1 MPVIDDRGRLFGK
14 LNLIDVITVAVL
26 LGLIPLGYVA
36 FLLFRVPM
44 PIITSIEPTQIRRG
58 DSATLKLRGSGFRPF
73 LVARLG
79 DNESYGF
86 LVQSPTAAEV
96 KVPDIPPGNYDLV
109 LYDQARELVRI
120 PGAVTVIATRV
131 PSAPARWIRPAPPLP
146 PPVMQLRVVGEF
158 IGMSR
163 DEAELIRGGLKLSGP
178 VVERWNDRRR
188 TMTAEV
194 LSVGATKDGVRRL
207 RAGTPT
213 NLNGATITAPAPD
226 EVHVPALIRASCV
239 INPNPAPLLSDCWF
253 GDTILAQTE
262 TLVLTE
268 VGEGGVGGRVNQ
280 VRFVITEVLS
290 SAGPT
295 MSPSR
300 ADVEVEGEFF
310 GLTQDDLRF
319 VEVGSEFE
327 QDEPFTELRMV
338 GEFIGVS
345 RDVAELIRGGLK
357 LSEPVVEQWEWPRR
371 PKMTAEVLSVG
382 ATKDGVRRLR
392 VGTPT
397 NLNEATITAPAPNE
411 VNVPALIRASCV
423 INPNPAPLL
432 SDCWFG
438 DTILAQTETLVL
450 TEVGEGGVGGR
461 VNQVRFVITEVL
473 SSAGPTMSP
482 SRADV
487 EVEGEFFGLTQ
498 DDLRFVEVGSKFERW
513 KDEPFAEVVALGIPE
528 PDTQGVNIGGESI
541 QAPAD
546 GEFAVRA
553 IIRISCVI
561 TADEGCLVDGTVLA
575 QNATKPLPL
584 PGRSDQLK
592 FLIGEIRPAHASM
605 ESPLDRVDVQV
616 EGEFFGLTQDALRF
630 VQVGAEFRRWIGEP
644 LAEVLL
650 LGTPEPGTQR
660 VRIGSDVLRTPA
672 DDELTVRAIVRMS
685 CVIAAA
691 NGECFVGDTVL
702 AENATVFLPVPNSS
716 DQVRFLVGEM
726 RPGDAQPVFSSVRT
740 AMATVRVRFL
750 VGQEV
755 LDNMNVG
762 DVDLGGVAT
771 LPSDADRAVLMEIGQ
786 EQEQL
791 IGILSSDGLLG
802 RNIQVEGPV
811 VSFDGMVRV
820 PVVFMESGWWYGTQS
835 IKIGAGFNFQ
845 TVSGAMRGSIVD
857 MVISDE
863 KVGAAR

>member
-1 MPVIDDRGRLFGK
+1 VPVIDDRGRLFGK

-26 LGLIPLGYVA
+26 LGLIPLGYAA

-44 PIITSIEPTQIRRG
+44 PTITSIEPAQVRQG
-58 DSATLKLRGSGFRPF
+58 DLATLKLSGSGFRPF

-86 LVQSPTAAEV
+86 LVQSPTSAEV

-131 PSAPARWIRPAPPLP
+131 PSVPERWIRPAPPLP
-146 PPVMQLRVVGEF
+146 PPIMELRVVGEF

-163 DEAELIRGGLKLSGP
+163 DAAEHIRVGLKLSER
-178 VVERWNDRRR
+178 VAERWPPRP

-226 EVHVPALIRASCV
+226 EVNVPALIRTSCV
-239 INPNPAPLLSDCWF
+239 INSNPPPLLNDCWF
-253 GDTILAQTE
+253 GDTVLAQTE
-262 TLVLTE
+262 TLVLT
-268 VGEGGVGGRVNQ
+268 GLNEGGVGGLGNQ
-280 VRFVITEVLS
+280 ARFMIAEVLS
-290 SAGPT
+290 STGPT

-300 ADVEVEGEFF
+300 AY
-310 GLTQDDLRF
+310 
-319 VEVGSEFE
+319 
-327 QDEPFTELRMV
+327 
-338 GEFIGVS
+338 
-345 RDVAELIRGGLK
+345 
-357 LSEPVVEQWEWPRR
+357 
-371 PKMTAEVLSVG
+371 
-382 ATKDGVRRLR
+382 
-392 VGTPT
+392 
-397 NLNEATITAPAPNE
+397 
-411 VNVPALIRASCV
+411 
-423 INPNPAPLL
+423 
-432 SDCWFG
+432 
-438 DTILAQTETLVL
+438 
-450 TEVGEGGVGGR
+450 
-461 VNQVRFVITEVL
+461 
-473 SSAGPTMSP
+473 
-482 SRADV
+482 V

-528 PDTQGVNIGGESI
+528 PGTQRLNIGGEAI
-541 QAPAD
+541 RAPAD

-553 IIRISCVI
+553 IVRMNCVI
-561 TADEGCLVDGTVLA
+561 TTNAACSVNGTVLG
-575 QNATKPLPL
+575 QDVTMPLPL
-584 PGRSDQLK
+584 PSRSDQLD
-592 FLIGEIRPAHASM
+592 FLIGKIRPTHASM
-605 ESPLDRVDVQV
+605 ELSLGRAHVQV
-616 EGEFFGLTQDALRF
+616 EGEFFGLTEDALPF
-630 VQVGAEFRRWIGEP
+630 VQVGAEFHHWNDEP

-650 LGTPEPGTQR
+650 LGTPEPGEQS
-660 VRIGSDVLRTPA
+660 VRIGNNFLRTPA
-672 DDELTVRAIVRMS
+672 DDELTVRAVVRMS
-685 CVIAAA
+685 CTIATA
-691 NGECFVGDTVL
+691 NGGCFVDDTVL
-702 AENATVFLPVPNSS
+702 AQNATVLLPVPRSS
-716 DQVRFLVGEM
+716 AQVKFLVGEV

>member
-14 LNLIDVITVAVL
+14 LNLIDAITVAVV
-26 LGLIPLGYVA
+26 LGLIPLAYGA

-44 PIITSIEPTQIRRG
+44 PIITSIEPTQVRQG
-58 DSATLKLRGSGFRPF
+58 DSATLKLTGSGFRPF

-79 DNESYGF
+79 DNEASAF
-86 LVQSPTAAEV
+86 LVQSPTIAEV
-96 KVPDIPPGNYDLV
+96 RMPETLPPGNYDLT
-109 LYDQARELVRI
+109 LFDQARELIRI
-120 PGAVTVIATRV
+120 PGAVTVNAIRV

-158 IGMSR
+158 IG
-163 DEAELIRGGLKLSGP
+163 
-178 VVERWNDRRR
+178 
-188 TMTAEV
+188 
-194 LSVGATKDGVRRL
+194 
-207 RAGTPT
+207 
-213 NLNGATITAPAPD
+213 
-226 EVHVPALIRASCV
+226 
-239 INPNPAPLLSDCWF
+239 
-253 GDTILAQTE
+253 
-262 TLVLTE
+262 
-268 VGEGGVGGRVNQ
+268 
-280 VRFVITEVLS
+280 
-290 SAGPT
+290 
-295 MSPSR
+295 
-300 ADVEVEGEFF
+300 
-310 GLTQDDLRF
+310 
-319 VEVGSEFE
+319 
-327 QDEPFTELRMV
+327 
-338 GEFIGVS
+338 VS

-357 LSEPVVEQWEWPRR
+357 LSEPVAEQWEWPRR

-438 DTILAQTETLVL
+438 DTILAQTETIVL
-450 TEVGEGGVGGR
+450 TERSEGDVGGR
-461 VNQVRFVITEVL
+461 VNQVRFMITEVL

-513 KDEPFAEVVALGIPE
+513 RDEPFAEVVALGIPE
-528 PDTQGVNIGGESI
+528 PGTQRVNIGGEAI
-541 QAPAD
+541 RAPAD

-561 TADEGCLVDGTVLA
+561 TANEGCLVDGTVLA

-630 VQVGAEFRRWIGEP
+630 VQVGAEFRRWNDEP

-685 CVIAAA
+685 CVIATA
-691 NGECFVGDTVL
+691 NGECFVDDTVL
-702 AENATVFLPVPNSS
+702 AQNATVFLPVPNSS

-726 RPGDAQPVFSSVRT
+726 RPGDAQPVFASVRT

-750 VGQEV
+750 AGQEV
-755 LDNMNVG
+755 LDTMNVG
-762 DVDLGGVAT
+762 DVDLGGSVT
-771 LPSDADRAVLMEIGQ
+771 LPSDADRAILMEIGQ
-786 EQEQL
+786 DQKRVT
-791 IGILSSDGLLG
+791 GILSRDGLLG

-811 VSFDGMVRV
+811 VSFDGTVRV
-820 PVVFMESGWWYGTQS
+820 PVVFTESGWWYGAQS

-863 KVGAAR
+863 KVGVAR

>member
-14 LNLIDVITVAVL
+14 LNLIDVITVAVV
-26 LGLIPLGYVA
+26 LGLIPLAYGA
-36 FLLFRVPM
+36 FLLFRVPI
-44 PIITSIEPTQIRRG
+44 PIITSIEPTQVRQG
-58 DSATLKLRGSGFRPF
+58 DSATLKLTGSGFRPF
-73 LVARLG
+73 LVARFG
-79 DNESYGF
+79 VVESYGF
-86 LVQSPTAAEV
+86 LVQSPTIAEV
-96 KVPDIPPGNYDLV
+96 KVPDIPAGNYDFV

-120 PGAVTVIATRV
+120 PGAVTVNAIRV
-131 PSAPARWIRPAPPLP
+131 PSAPGPSAPARWIRPAPPIP
-146 PPVMQLRVVGEF
+146 PPVMQLRVIGEF

-163 DEAELIRGGLKLSGP
+163 DVAELIRGGLKLSEP
-178 VVERWNDRRR
+178 VDERWPPRP
-188 TMTAEV
+188 TMAAEV

-207 RAGTPT
+207 RVGAPT
-213 NLNGATITAPAPD
+213 NTITVPAPN
-226 EVHVPALIRASCV
+226 EVSVPALIRASCL

-268 VGEGGVGGRVNQ
+268 RSEGDVGGRVNQ
-280 VRFVITEVLS
+280 VRFMITEVLS
-290 SAGPT
+290 STGPAV
-295 MSPSR
+295 SPSR
-300 ADVEVEGEFF
+300 MD
-310 GLTQDDLRF
+310 
-319 VEVGSEFE
+319 
-327 QDEPFTELRMV
+327 
-338 GEFIGVS
+338 I
-345 RDVAELIRGGLK
+345 
-357 LSEPVVEQWEWPRR
+357 
-371 PKMTAEVLSVG
+371 
-382 ATKDGVRRLR
+382 
-392 VGTPT
+392 
-397 NLNEATITAPAPNE
+397 
-411 VNVPALIRASCV
+411 
-423 INPNPAPLL
+423 
-432 SDCWFG
+432 
-438 DTILAQTETLVL
+438 
-450 TEVGEGGVGGR
+450 
-461 VNQVRFVITEVL
+461 
-473 SSAGPTMSP
+473 
-482 SRADV
+482 

-513 KDEPFAEVVALGIPE
+513 KDEPFAEVVVLGIPG
-528 PDTQGVNIGGESI
+528 PGTQRVNIGGEAI
-541 QAPAD
+541 RAPAD

-553 IIRISCVI
+553 IIRTSCVI
-561 TADEGCLVDGTVLA
+561 TANEGCLVDGTVLA

-592 FLIGEIRPAHASM
+592 FLIDEIRPAHASM

-685 CVIAAA
+685 CVIATA

-702 AENATVFLPVPNSS
+702 AEDATVFLPVPNSS

-726 RPGDAQPVFSSVRT
+726 RPGDAQPVFASVRT

-750 VGQEV
+750 AGQEV
-755 LDNMNVG
+755 LDTMNVG
-762 DVDLGGVAT
+762 DVDLGGSVT
-771 LPSDADRAVLMEIGQ
+771 LPSDADRAILMEIGQ
-786 EQEQL
+786 DQKRVT
-791 IGILSSDGLLG
+791 GILSRDGLLG

-811 VSFDGMVRV
+811 VSFDGTVRV
-820 PVVFMESGWWYGTQS
+820 PVVFTESGWWYGAQS

-863 KVGAAR
+863 KVGVAR

>member
-163 DEAELIRGGLKLSGP
+163 DDAELIRGGLKLSGP

-194 LSVGATKDGVRRL
+194 LSVGATQDGVRRF
-207 RAGTPT
+207 RTGSA
-213 NLNGATITAPAPD
+213 LNINAVTITASAPD

-262 TLVLTE
+262 TIVLTE
-268 VGEGGVGGRVNQ
+268 RSEGGVGGRVNQ
-280 VRFVITEVLS
+280 VRF
-290 SAGPT
+290 
-295 MSPSR
+295 M
-300 ADVEVEGEFF
+300 
-310 GLTQDDLRF
+310 
-319 VEVGSEFE
+319 
-327 QDEPFTELRMV
+327 
-338 GEFIGVS
+338 
-345 RDVAELIRGGLK
+345 
-357 LSEPVVEQWEWPRR
+357 
-371 PKMTAEVLSVG
+371 
-382 ATKDGVRRLR
+382 
-392 VGTPT
+392 
-397 NLNEATITAPAPNE
+397 
-411 VNVPALIRASCV
+411 
-423 INPNPAPLL
+423 
-432 SDCWFG
+432 
-438 DTILAQTETLVL
+438 
-450 TEVGEGGVGGR
+450 
-461 VNQVRFVITEVL
+461 ITEVL

-513 KDEPFAEVVALGIPE
+513 KDEPFAEVVVLGIPE
-528 PDTQGVNIGGESI
+528 PDTQGVNIGGEAI

-672 DDELTVRAIVRMS
+672 DDEVTVRAIVRMS
-685 CVIAAA
+685 CVIATA

-702 AENATVFLPVPNSS
+702 AEDATVFLPVPNSS

-726 RPGDAQPVFSSVRT
+726 RPGDAQPVFASVRT

-750 VGQEV
+750 AGQEV
-755 LDNMNVG
+755 LDTMNVG
-762 DVDLGGVAT
+762 DVDLGGSVT

-786 EQEQL
+786 DQKRVT
-791 IGILSSDGLLG
+791 GILSSDGLLG

-845 TVSGAMRGSIVD
+845 TVLGAMRGSIVD

>member
-14 LNLIDVITVAVL
+14 LNLIDVVTVAVV
-26 LGLIPLGYVA
+26 LGLIPLAYGA
-36 FLLFRVPM
+36 FLLFRVPI
-44 PIITSIEPTQIRRG
+44 PIITSIEPTQVTQG
-58 DSATLKLRGSGFRPF
+58 DSATLKLTGSGFRPF
-73 LVARLG
+73 LVARFG
-79 DNESYGF
+79 VVESYGF
-86 LVQSPTAAEV
+86 LVQSPTIAEV
-96 KVPDIPPGNYDLV
+96 KVPDIPAGNYDFV
-109 LYDQARELVRI
+109 LYDQARELVRM
-120 PGAVTVIATRV
+120 PGAITVIPTRV

-163 DEAELIRGGLKLSGP
+163 DDAELIRGGLKLSGP
-178 VVERWNDRRR
+178 VVERWPRRR

-194 LSVGATKDGVRRL
+194 LSVGATQDGVRRF
-207 RAGTPT
+207 RTGSA
-213 NLNGATITAPAPD
+213 LNINAVTITASAPD
-226 EVHVPALIRASCV
+226 
-239 INPNPAPLLSDCWF
+239 
-253 GDTILAQTE
+253 
-262 TLVLTE
+262 
-268 VGEGGVGGRVNQ
+268 
-280 VRFVITEVLS
+280 
-290 SAGPT
+290 
-295 MSPSR
+295 
-300 ADVEVEGEFF
+300 
-310 GLTQDDLRF
+310 
-319 VEVGSEFE
+319 
-327 QDEPFTELRMV
+327 
-338 GEFIGVS
+338 
-345 RDVAELIRGGLK
+345 
-357 LSEPVVEQWEWPRR
+357 
-371 PKMTAEVLSVG
+371 
-382 ATKDGVRRLR
+382 
-392 VGTPT
+392 
-397 NLNEATITAPAPNE
+397 E

-461 VNQVRFVITEVL
+461 VNQVRFMITEVL

-513 KDEPFAEVVALGIPE
+513 KDEPFAEVVALGIPG
-528 PDTQGVNIGGESI
+528 PGTQRVNIGGQAI
-541 QAPAD
+541 RAPAD
-546 GEFAVRA
+546 GEFVVRA

-561 TADEGCLVDGTVLA
+561 TANEGCLVDGTVLA

-685 CVIAAA
+685 CVIATA
-691 NGECFVGDTVL
+691 NGECFVGATVL

-726 RPGDAQPVFSSVRT
+726 RPGNAQPVFASVRT

-755 LDNMNVG
+755 LDTMNVG
-762 DVDLGGVAT
+762 DVDLGGSVT

-786 EQEQL
+786 DQEQV
-791 IGILSSDGLLG
+791 IGVLSTNGLLG

-811 VSFDGMVRV
+811 VSFDGRVRI
-820 PVVFMESGWWYGTQS
+820 PVVFTESGWWYGAQS

-863 KVGAAR
+863 KVGVAR

>member
-14 LNLIDVITVAVL
+14 LNLIDAITVAVV
-26 LGLIPLGYVA
+26 LGLIPLAYGA

-58 DSATLKLRGSGFRPF
+58 DSATLKLTGSGFRPF

-79 DNESYGF
+79 DDEASAF
-86 LVQSPTAAEV
+86 LVQSPTIAEV
-96 KVPDIPPGNYDLV
+96 RMPETLPPGNYDLT
-109 LYDQARELVRI
+109 LFDQVRELVRM
-120 PGAVTVIATRV
+120 PGAITVIPTRV

-163 DEAELIRGGLKLSGP
+163 DDAELIRGGLKLSGP
-178 VVERWNDRRR
+178 VVERWPRRR

-194 LSVGATKDGVRRL
+194 LSVGATQDGVRRF
-207 RAGTPT
+207 RTGSA
-213 NLNGATITAPAPD
+213 LNINAVTITASAPD

-253 GDTILAQTE
+253 GDTILAETE

-280 VRFVITEVLS
+280 VRFMITEVLS

-300 ADVEVEGEFF
+300 
-310 GLTQDDLRF
+310 
-319 VEVGSEFE
+319 S
-327 QDEPFTELRMV
+327 
-338 GEFIGVS
+338 
-345 RDVAELIRGGLK
+345 
-357 LSEPVVEQWEWPRR
+357 
-371 PKMTAEVLSVG
+371 
-382 ATKDGVRRLR
+382 
-392 VGTPT
+392 
-397 NLNEATITAPAPNE
+397 
-411 VNVPALIRASCV
+411 
-423 INPNPAPLL
+423 
-432 SDCWFG
+432 
-438 DTILAQTETLVL
+438 
-450 TEVGEGGVGGR
+450 
-461 VNQVRFVITEVL
+461 
-473 SSAGPTMSP
+473 
-482 SRADV
+482 DV

-513 KDEPFAEVVALGIPE
+513 KDEPFAEVVVLGIPE
-528 PDTQGVNIGGESI
+528 PDTQGVNTGGEAI

-561 TADEGCLVDGTVLA
+561 TANEGCLVDGTVLA

-592 FLIGEIRPAHASM
+592 FLIDEIRPAHASM

-630 VQVGAEFRRWIGEP
+630 VQVGAEFRRWNDEP

-660 VRIGSDVLRTPA
+660 VRIGSEVLRTPA

-726 RPGDAQPVFSSVRT
+726 RPGDAQPVFASVRT

-750 VGQEV
+750 AGQEV
-755 LDNMNVG
+755 LDTMNVG
-762 DVDLGGVAT
+762 DVDLGGSVT

-786 EQEQL
+786 DQEQVT
-791 IGILSSDGLLG
+791 GILNTTGLLG

-811 VSFDGMVRV
+811 VSFDGTVRI
-820 PVVFMESGWWYGTQS
+820 PVVFTESGWRYGAQS

-857 MVISDE
+857 MVISNE
-863 KVGAAR
+863 KAGVAR

>member
-14 LNLIDVITVAVL
+14 LNLIDVITVAVV
-26 LGLIPLGYVA
+26 LGLIPLAYGA
-36 FLLFRVPM
+36 FLLFRVPI
-44 PIITSIEPTQIRRG
+44 PIITSIEPTQVTQG
-58 DSATLKLRGSGFRPF
+58 DSATLKLTGSGFRPF

-79 DNESYGF
+79 DFESYGF
-86 LVQSPTAAEV
+86 LVQSPTSAEV
-96 KVPDIPPGNYDLV
+96 KVPDIPAGNYDFV

-120 PGAVTVIATRV
+120 PGAVTVIPTRV

-163 DEAELIRGGLKLSGP
+163 D
-178 VVERWNDRRR
+178 D
-188 TMTAEV
+188 
-194 LSVGATKDGVRRL
+194 
-207 RAGTPT
+207 
-213 NLNGATITAPAPD
+213 
-226 EVHVPALIRASCV
+226 
-239 INPNPAPLLSDCWF
+239 
-253 GDTILAQTE
+253 
-262 TLVLTE
+262 
-268 VGEGGVGGRVNQ
+268 
-280 VRFVITEVLS
+280 
-290 SAGPT
+290 
-295 MSPSR
+295 
-300 ADVEVEGEFF
+300 
-310 GLTQDDLRF
+310 
-319 VEVGSEFE
+319 
-327 QDEPFTELRMV
+327 
-338 GEFIGVS
+338 
-345 RDVAELIRGGLK
+345 AELIRGGLK
-357 LSEPVVEQWEWPRR
+357 LSEPVAEQWEWPPR

-382 ATKDGVRRLR
+382 ATQDGVRRLR

-397 NLNEATITAPAPNE
+397 NLDEATITAPAPNE

-438 DTILAQTETLVL
+438 DTILAQTETIVL

-461 VNQVRFVITEVL
+461 VNKVRFMITEVL

-528 PDTQGVNIGGESI
+528 PGTQRVNIGGEAI
-541 QAPAD
+541 RAPAD

-561 TADEGCLVDGTVLA
+561 TANEGCLVDGTVLA

-630 VQVGAEFRRWIGEP
+630 VQVGAEFRRWNDEP

-685 CVIAAA
+685 CVIATA

-726 RPGDAQPVFSSVRT
+726 RPGDAQPVFASVRT

-750 VGQEV
+750 AGQEV
-755 LDNMNVG
+755 LDTMNVG
-762 DVDLGGVAT
+762 DVDLGGSVT

-786 EQEQL
+786 DQEQVT
-791 IGILSSDGLLG
+791 GILSSDGLLG
-802 RNIQVEGPV
+802 RNFQSEGSIL
-811 VSFDGMVRV
+811 SFTGRVRI
-820 PVVFMESGWWYGTQS
+820 PVVFTESGWWYGAQS

-863 KVGAAR
+863 KVGVAR

>member
-1 MPVIDDRGRLFGK
+1 VPVIDGRGRLFGK
-14 LNLIDVITVAVL
+14 LNLIDAITVAVV
-26 LGLIPLGYVA
+26 LGLIPLAYGA
-36 FLLFRVPM
+36 FMLFRVPV
-44 PIITSIEPTQIRRG
+44 PIITSIEPTQVRRG
-58 DSATLKLRGSGFRPF
+58 DSATLKLTGSGFRPF

-79 DNESYGF
+79 DNEASAF
-86 LVQSPTAAEV
+86 LVQSPTIAEV
-96 KVPDIPPGNYDLV
+96 RMPETLPPGNYDLT
-109 LYDQARELVRI
+109 LFDQARELIRI
-120 PGAVTVIATRV
+120 PGAVTVNAIRV

-158 IGMSR
+158 IGVSR
-163 DEAELIRGGLKLSGP
+163 DVAELIRGGLKLSEP
-178 VVERWNDRRR
+178 VAEQWESPRRPK
-188 TMTAEV
+188 MTAEV
-194 LSVGATKDGVRRL
+194 LSVGATQDGVRHL
-207 RAGTPT
+207 RVGTAM
-213 NLNGATITAPAPD
+213 NINAVTITAPAPD

-262 TLVLTE
+262 TIVLTE

-280 VRFVITEVLS
+280 VRF
-290 SAGPT
+290 
-295 MSPSR
+295 M
-300 ADVEVEGEFF
+300 
-310 GLTQDDLRF
+310 
-319 VEVGSEFE
+319 
-327 QDEPFTELRMV
+327 
-338 GEFIGVS
+338 
-345 RDVAELIRGGLK
+345 
-357 LSEPVVEQWEWPRR
+357 
-371 PKMTAEVLSVG
+371 
-382 ATKDGVRRLR
+382 
-392 VGTPT
+392 
-397 NLNEATITAPAPNE
+397 
-411 VNVPALIRASCV
+411 
-423 INPNPAPLL
+423 
-432 SDCWFG
+432 
-438 DTILAQTETLVL
+438 
-450 TEVGEGGVGGR
+450 
-461 VNQVRFVITEVL
+461 ITEVL

-513 KDEPFAEVVALGIPE
+513 KDEPFAEVVVLGIPE
-528 PDTQGVNIGGESI
+528 PDTQGVNIGGEAI

-561 TADEGCLVDGTVLA
+561 TANEGCLVDGTVLA

-592 FLIGEIRPAHASM
+592 FLIDEIRPAHASM

-630 VQVGAEFRRWIGEP
+630 VQVGAEFRRWNDEP

-660 VRIGSDVLRTPA
+660 VRIGSDVLRTPT

-685 CVIAAA
+685 CVIATA

-726 RPGDAQPVFSSVRT
+726 RPGNAQPVFASVRT

-755 LDNMNVG
+755 LDTMNVG
-762 DVDLGGVAT
+762 DVDLGGSVT
-771 LPSDADRAVLMEIGQ
+771 LPSDADRAILMEIGQ
-786 EQEQL
+786 DQKRVT
-791 IGILSSDGLLG
+791 GILSRDGLLG

-811 VSFDGMVRV
+811 VSFDGRVRI
-820 PVVFMESGWWYGTQS
+820 PVVFTESGWWYGAQS

-863 KVGAAR
+863 KVGVAQ